1 VELTGEWRGRTG
13 GRLPARWRIT
23 ASARGAALQVPCPR
37 GAALQLT
44 EWLPRR
50 GTVVR
55 GARFASRAGYTL
67 AVSRSLTLRSLT
79 TRYANARQPS
89 LAAARVAVAC
99 RGSWTTLR
107 WTGGA
112 RAEG

>member
-1 VELTGEWRGRTG
+1 M
-13 GRLPARWRIT
+13 PARWRIT

-50 GTVVR
+50 GRLVR
-55 GARFASRAGYTL
+55 GRRFASRAGYTVR
-67 AVSRSLTLRSLT
+67 VSSPLTVRALG

-89 LAAARVAVAC
+89 LAAARIGVAC
-99 RGSWTTLR
+99 RGGWTTIR
-107 WTGGA
+107 WAGGA
-112 RAEG
+112 RAAG